1 MNLTKIPSTDDVSTP
16 AVAPFIKPSK
26 IEQVTWTHT
35 ASASE
40 WGSTVPPGVSAS
52 SELEQVLYTA
62 PSTISY
68 AFPYFPHSN
77 AYSGTNDNLENY
89 MINNTTTNYYYFFKI
104 GNRMIAGGSS
114 SNSQTMYL
122 NTSTASYGD
131 NPGGQIGGIDMYD
144 VMISYDADY
153 TKLLRKSHWII
164 HPGEDLVLVT
174 GHTSNNRGVRLHF
187 EIHEFT

>member
-1 MNLTKIPSTDDVSTP
+1 MKLTTLPVVDDASTP

-26 IEQVTWTHT
+26 IEQVNWNYT
-35 ASASE
+35 AADSE
-40 WGSTVPPGVSAS
+40 WGSTVPPGVTAS
-52 SELEQVLYTA
+52 NNLEQVLYTA

-68 AFPYFPHSN
+68 AFPHFPHSN
-77 AYSGTNDNLENY
+77 TYAGTNDGLENY
-89 MINNTTTNYYYFFKI
+89 MINTTTTNYYYFLKI

-122 NTSTASYGD
+122 NTSQPNYGD
-131 NPGGQIGGIDMYD
+131 NAGGAVGGIDMYD
-144 VMISYDADY
+144 VMLSYDAEY

-164 HPGEDLVLVT
+164 HPGEDLVLIT
-174 GHTSNNRGVRLHF
+174 GHTNNNRSVRLNF